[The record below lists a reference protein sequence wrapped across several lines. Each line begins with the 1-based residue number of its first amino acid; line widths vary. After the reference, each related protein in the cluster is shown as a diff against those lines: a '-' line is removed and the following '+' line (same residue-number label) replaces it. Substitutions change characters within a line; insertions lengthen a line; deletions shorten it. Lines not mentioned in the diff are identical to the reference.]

1 MLRKLIKYDLKSMGR
16 TMVPLWLTTIVLF
29 VLLLLYQQFQT
40 TDFDDLSGMSVLL
53 VLALAVVFI
62 MTMVLNIF
70 FVIQRFW
77 NGLLKEEGYLMF
89 TIPVSTR
96 KLILSKVISSMIIT
110 VGSVMTIFIIIFI
123 TNGMMEGSVLEDI
136 EINLAPDVIIEMIML
151 FADLI
156 TSIYFAYAAMAIG
169 QLSNQKRLICS
180 FGAYIGLHIVQIA
193 IVTAGSFVLV
203 TFFRGMIKYL
213 PDSVILIAPLVAI
226 IVEIIILHAITELLL
241 TKKLNLE

>member
-16 TMVPLWLTTIVLF
+16 IMVPLWLTTIVLF
-29 VLLLLYQQFQT
+29 VLSVLYQQFQT
-40 TDFDDLSGMSVLL
+40 KDFDDTMNVLFVL
-53 VLALAVVFI
+53 VLVVLFFVI
-62 MTMVLNIF
+62 MVLNIF

-96 KLILSKVISSMIIT
+96 KLILSKVISSMMIT
-110 VGSVMTIFIIIFI
+110 VGSVMTILIIIVI
-123 TNGMMEGSVLEDI
+123 TNGMIEGSVLEDI
-136 EINLAPDVIIEMIML
+136 EINLTPDAIIETISL
-151 FADLI
+151 FAALI

-169 QLSNQKRLICS
+169 QLSNRNRLVCS
-180 FGAYIGLHIVQIA
+180 FGAYVGLHIVEIA
-193 IVTAGSFVLV
+193 IATAGSFVLF
-203 TFFRGMIKYL
+203 TFLRGMIKYL
-213 PDSVILIAPLVAI
+213 PDSVILIAPLVAT